1 MSFIYG
7 ELENLKD
14 KTYGLYTYEEFF
26 RKKRVLREKAELWD
40 YLDQCGVQFRTPK
53 SELIK
58 LHGSRNCGWTD
69 SLDFCELGNGGPVF
83 RKLAHPFIF
92 QFNPSR
98 AQGFPPSSIHSYI
111 RKSDNAYVNY
121 DYAKEQICALFGDGS
136 DHSTSNAKQMKWIF
150 GNAEISAIIFPPS
163 LNPQRNGRHEKIPG
177 SATECKIAIHTAYCP
192 PLSELEKEAVK
203 HYRPLSN
210 LTYPHALHR
219 PLHITD
225 TIRKY
230 SAALLKS
237 SAGFGFDKNMTYF
250 IRIDDSEQLHILPMK
265 WITSV
270 QYFQLKPAKGS
281 GNISISIKY
290 MVQGRSDF
298 SQSNINLIREPY
310 VEGKHRDL
318 AKTISLRL
326 KIPLE
331 QFEQYDC

>member
-1 MSFIYG
+1 MKS
-7 ELENLKD
+7 
-14 KTYGLYTYEEFF
+14 FF
-26 RKKRVLREKAELWD
+26 RKKLVLREKAELWD

-58 LHGSRNCGWTD
+58 LYGSRNCGWAD
-69 SLDFCELGNGGPVF
+69 SLEYCELGNGSPVF
-83 RKLAHPFIF
+83 GKLAHPFIF
-92 QFNPSR
+92 QFDPSR

-121 DYAKEQICALFGDGS
+121 DYATEQICALFGDGS
-136 DHSTSNAKQMKWIF
+136 DKSSSNAKKMKWIF

-163 LNPQRNGRHEKIPG
+163 LNPQRNERHEKIPG
-177 SATECKIAIHTAYCP
+177 SATECTIAIRTAYCP

-203 HYRPLSN
+203 HYRPLYN

-230 SAALLKS
+230 PAALLKS
-237 SAGFGFDKNMTYF
+237 SAGFGFDKNMNYL
-250 IRIDDSEQLHILPMK
+250 IRINDSEQLHILPMK
-265 WITSV
+265 WVTSV
-270 QYFQLKPAKGS
+270 QYFQVKPAKGPGS
-281 GNISISIKY
+281 IDISIKY
-290 MVQGRSDF
+290 MAQGRSDF
-298 SQSNINLIREPY
+298 SQSHISLIREPY

-318 AKTISLRL
+318 ANTLSLRL
-326 KIPLE
+326 NVPLE